1 MLIEVNSA
9 MWVNFEVTGQREW
22 ARMGADIEFMYNR
35 TDWGQPTLRLLGL
48 HSMMIK

>member
-9 MWVNFEVTGQREW
+9 MWVNFEVTGQRQW

-35 TDWGQPTLRLLGL
+35 TDWGQPTL
-48 HSMMIK
+48 